1 MNTISFN
8 LGGKKFENI
17 PVNNSG
23 WLSPTGNQELI
34 ELCQAAPRVR
44 LNSKGVPIIKDDSGV
59 YLYLGASEY
68 RHEDERHAPGSSA
81 SNRPDSKDSQEFKD
95 AQSDWAKVM
104 QEIDYS
110 KYPALVA
117 FMGIEDPRATAI
129 KALMALGFS
138 EAQAKAAIKA
148 KEQTKATKK

>member
-23 WLSPTGNQELI
+23 WLSPTGNKELI

-44 LNSKGVPIIKDDSGV
+44 VNSKGVPIIKDDSGV

-68 RHEDERHAPGSSA
+68 RHEDERHSPSSNYVSVVQPVIDALKNAPL
-81 SNRPDSKDSQEFKD
+81 DWLKD
-95 AQSDWAKVM
+95 APSEVLEAIPGLSERIKKLQ
-104 QEIDYS
+104 
-110 KYPALVA
+110 ALEA
-117 FMGIEDPRATAI
+117 MGLTDEQK
-129 KALMALGFS
+129 KAMIALL
-138 EAQAKAAIKA
+138 
-148 KEQTKATKK
+148 

>member
-8 LGGKKFENI
+8 LGGKQFKDI

-34 ELCQAAPRVR
+34 ELCQSAPRVR

-81 SNRPDSKDSQEFKD
+81 SGSAAQTTLD
-95 AQSDWAKVM
+95 ALTSALKNAPLDWLQQAPKEVM
-104 QEIDYS
+104 AFLPELDQRVKKLE
-110 KYPALVA
+110 ALEKL
-117 FMGIEDPRATAI
+117 GLTDEQK
-129 KALMALGFS
+129 KAMIALL
-138 EAQAKAAIKA
+138 
-148 KEQTKATKK
+148 